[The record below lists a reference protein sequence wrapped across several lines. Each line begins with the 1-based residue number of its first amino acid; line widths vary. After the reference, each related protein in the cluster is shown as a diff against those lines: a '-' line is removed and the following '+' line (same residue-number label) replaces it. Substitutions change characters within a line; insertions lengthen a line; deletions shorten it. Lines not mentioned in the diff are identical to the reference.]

1 MGHHG
6 HGTVVIVIGDYPPG
20 LVGYSYGYSYSY
32 SGGSGS
38 GTNRNSLVCAVLF
51 VMECQLLT

>member
-6 HGTVVIVIGDYPPG
+6 HGTVVIGIGDYPPG
-20 LVGYSYGYSYSY
+20 LVGSYSYSY
-32 SGGSGS
+32 SYGGGSGS

-51 VMECQLLT
+51 VVECQLLT